1 MKMNLSS
8 LKPVALPKAAPVKE
22 KENSVNLLTQNKSVK
37 RGRPS
42 GAIKAADKLMIGF
55 RVTKSQKREIQQL
68 ALDLDVSVSDLLL
81 RALDHYK
88 QTLRVR

>member
-8 LKPVALPKAAPVKE
+8 LKPAALPKTSPVKT
-22 KENSVNLLTQNKSVK
+22 KENSVNVLTENKSVK

-42 GAIKAADKLMIGF
+42 GAIKAADKPMIGF